1 MPDSFINVLKRSD
14 NVALLLLVLTVFL
27 LFSFVGLLIM
37 SAQVRRMNRR
47 IDRLTSGTNGSNLEE
62 TLAAHLAAVAQ
73 AVRRMETLE
82 QTVGVL
88 QAKIPL
94 CLQKTGLIRYDAFD
108 DVGGAQSFSLALL
121 DANGD
126 GVVVTGVYGRNDSRV
141 YSKSVQN
148 GRASHALSQEEEQA
162 LRQAGG

>member
-1 MPDSFINVLKRSD
+1 MTNVFKRSD
-14 NVALLLLVLTVFL
+14 NVALALLVLTVFL
-27 LFSFVGLLIM
+27 VFSFVGLLIL
-37 SAQVRRMNRR
+37 SAQIRR
-47 IDRLTSGTNGSNLEE
+47 INQRLARLTRGMDGANLEE
-62 TLAAHLAAVAQ
+62 TLAAHLESVAQ
-73 AVRRMETLE
+73 ATRRMEILE
-82 QTVGVL
+82 QAVGIL

-94 CLQKTGLIRYDAFD
+94 CLQKTGLIRYDAFE

-126 GVVVTGVYGRNDSRV
+126 GVVVTGVYGRNESRV